1 MIEKIRDNISKYFV
15 GNEKAVKDICI
26 CLLAGGHI
34 LIEDVPGVGKTTLAK
49 TLAKT
54 IDASFG
60 RIQFTPDTLP
70 SDITGV
76 TVYNTKN
83 GEFEYKEGAIMKEI
97 ILADEINR
105 TSPKTQAAMLE
116 AMAEKQVTV
125 DGKAHRLPEFFMVIA
140 TENPL
145 DFIGTYKLP
154 EASMDRFMMKISLG
168 YPGEADEIAL
178 AKNALLGID
187 VSKAQAV
194 AKVSDIEALME
205 DVKKVFVSDA
215 IYKYAENIISL
226 TRESKDLSGGAS
238 PRAMIHLL
246 LAARANALIEGR
258 DFVKPDDVKSVS
270 VNVLHHRL
278 SLNREAVI
286 RKENIDKVINA
297 LVIKAKIPME

>member
-226 TRESKDLSGGAS
+226 TRESKDLSVGAS

-278 SLNREAVI
+278 SLNREAII

>member
-1 MIEKIRDNISKYFV
+1 MIETIRNNISKYFV
-15 GNEKAVKDICI
+15 GNEKAVKDLCI
-26 CLLAGGHI
+26 CLIAGGHI

-76 TVYNTKN
+76 TVYNTKS
-83 GEFEYKEGAIMKEI
+83 GEFEYKEGAVMKEI

-125 DGKAHRLPEFFMVIA
+125 DGKAHKLPEFFMVIA

-145 DFIGTYKLP
+145 EFIGTYKLP
-154 EASMDRFMMKISLG
+154 EASMDRFMMKINLG

-178 AKNALLGID
+178 AKNALMGID

-194 AKVSDIEALME
+194 AKVSDIEALRE
-205 DVKKVFVSDA
+205 AVKKVFVSDA

-226 TRESKDLSGGAS
+226 TRESKDLSAGAS

-258 DFVKPDDVKSVS
+258 DFVKPDDVKAVS

>member
-26 CLLAGGHI
+26 CLLAGGHV

-246 LAARANALIEGR
+246 LAARANALIEER